1 MIQKKVLL
9 ADDHPV
15 VLRGLA
21 ELVAMEPGF
30 KVVATTTKG
39 CDAFA
44 LINRLKPDLA
54 VLDVHMPDVS
64 GLTILRKVWNAD
76 LAVRVVFL
84 TAMVT
89 PVQIADA
96 LAHGIGGILL
106 KEAAPD
112 KLIECL
118 RSVADGGRW
127 ISEELANADPSW
139 TTPLPPGLAALT
151 PREREISELAC
162 SGLSNKL
169 IARRLGAV
177 EGTVKIHLHN
187 IFQKLH
193 ITNRTALAALYYQQA
208 EGAPA
213 PGRAH

>member
-96 LAHGIGGILL
+96 LAHGIAGILL

-139 TTPLPPGLAALT
+139 TTPPPPGLAALT